1 MDVMEK
7 AAQGDKQAM
16 RLVEKEYGVGNGQD
30 FAIEQLSVEEFP
42 AKVTYAGKVNRPS
55 REYQYDATNQVKNF
69 EKEMFGKKLAELE
82 PSDQKDLLLTLSVLD
97 PKGAAWANIRLN
109 DPVGQETLNM
119 ENWTF
124 NNDREYWEELN
135 LSPEAQAVLDYY
147 EEKFEPHRPRG
158 MKGWEW
164 KPLPDAHYP
173 SKFPIV
179 RSYHP
184 YNIEPAF
191 DPFTKETKMVDKKQP
206 LEEKEE
212 SPKTYLTEVELEYR
226 NKREKIRKER
236 EEEEERK
243 KKEREELEKLF
254 KSRGL

>member
-16 RLVEKEYGVGNGQD
+16 RLVEKEYGVGNPQD

-42 AKVTYAGKVNRPS
+42 AKVTPFGRDYVTPS
-55 REYQYDATNQVKNF
+55 TIKYRNDARHQVKSF

-82 PSDQKDLLLTLSVLD
+82 PSDQKDLLLKLSVID

-109 DPVGQETLNM
+109 DPVGQEKLNM

-124 NNDREYWEELN
+124 TNDWEYWEDIN

-147 EEKFEPHRPRG
+147 EEKFEPERPRG

-164 KPLPDAHYP
+164 KPLPDAYYP
-173 SKFPIV
+173 SKFPPP
-179 RSYHP
+179 SS

-191 DPFTKETKMVDKKQP
+191 DSFTKETKMVDKKQP
-206 LEEKEE
+206 LEEVDE
-212 SPKTYLTEVELEYR
+212 SPKLTKVDIEYR
-226 NKREKIRKER
+226 KKREEEEERKKK
-236 EEEEERK
+236 EEERK